1 MSERVPR
8 RSRPRRTAIGRRRW
22 LMPGL
27 LTVVGVVGAGAVP
40 AARAAGVPQI
50 YWADSIGQR
59 ISSANIDGAAGS
71 PSLITGANAPG
82 GVAVDGHS
90 IYWANQVA
98 NTIGVA
104 NLDGSGANQ
113 SLVTGAHVPTG
124 IAVGGG
130 HIFWANAGDN
140 TIGEAN
146 LDGTGVNE
154 SFVTGAN
161 LPMGVAVDG
170 RHVYWTNQGNDT
182 IGEAHV
188 DGSSVNESFINAA
201 APMGI
206 AVNDRHLYW
215 INSASGTIGKAN
227 LDGGGVEESFVTVG
241 GTPWG
246 VAVDAQHIYWTTG
259 STGSIGEADINGTN
273 VNPALITGTGGSA
286 LGVAVSVP
294 APAVSPATPPGFPS
308 TQVDTLSAP
317 QTLTLT
323 NEGRQALSLTGL
335 SFGGTDP
342 GDFIVSA
349 NTCLAAIDPG
359 LSCQV
364 TVAFAPTAS
373 GPRSAT
379 LLVAGNDYA
388 NGPLAVALHG
398 AGVAPVAGG
407 VGPTGPV
414 GPVGRT
420 GATGLRGPA
429 GKVELVTC
437 KTVTTTVHHK
447 RRTHKSCTVRLVSG
461 TVSFTT
467 ATAAVRASL
476 ARGGIVYAA
485 GASVGAG
492 RGSVLVLSGRRPLRR
507 GRYTLTLTRRGA
519 LIRRQTITIS

>member
-1 MSERVPR
+1 
-8 RSRPRRTAIGRRRW
+8 
-22 LMPGL
+22 MPAL

-40 AARAAGVPQI
+40 AAQAAGVPQI

-59 ISSANIDGAAGS
+59 ISSANVDGAAGN

-90 IYWANQVA
+90 VYWANQVA

-182 IGEAHV
+182 IGEANV
-188 DGSSVNESFINAA
+188 DGSGVNESFINAA

-206 AVNDRHLYW
+206 AVSDRHLYW

-227 LDGGGVEESFVTVG
+227 LDGGGVDESFVAVG

-246 VAVDAQHIYWTTG
+246 VAVDAQHVYWTTG

-294 APAVSPATPPGFPS
+294 APAVSPATPPAFPS
-308 TQVDTLSAP
+308 TPVGTLSAP
-317 QTLTLT
+317 ETLTLT

-335 SFGGTDP
+335 SFGGADP

-364 TVAFAPTAS
+364 TVGVRTHGVGAAVGDTA
-373 GPRSAT
+373 GGRQRLCQRSAGRG
-379 LLVAGNDYA
+379 AAWHGRRPCRGRRGSHRSRRSRGAHWRDRSE
-388 NGPLAVALHG
+388 G
-398 AGVAPVAGG
+398 AGRQGG
-407 VGPTGPV
+407 ARHLP
-414 GPVGRT
+414 
-420 GATGLRGPA
+420 
-429 GKVELVTC
+429 
-437 KTVTTTVHHK
+437 TVTTTVHHK

-461 TVSFTT
+461 TVRFTT

-492 RGSVLVLSGRRPLRR
+492 RAPVLVLSGRRPLQR
-507 GRYTLTLTRRGA
+507 GHYTLTLTRRGTP
-519 LIRRQTITIS
+519 IRRETITIS